1 MSTTTKKKFKL
12 RYEEGYD
19 VKDDEL
25 YNVWSKLNEL
35 KLDGGEKTQD
45 LEPTRKSQ
53 QCATADSSQ
62 EIREVFKQNL
72 VLPDKVPCKTTQRAL
87 QKLPEHLSGNEAI
100 AKMEDQIQQKQIEEE
115 KKKKQKEERE
125 LRKLQKQKEKAIK
138 QNQKKGS
145 KKTVAAKT
153 KKFGGTL
160 VVDDEDDI
168 CPVGCKD
175 DPTDKWICC
184 DLCDMW
190 YCIKC
195 VNITL
200 EECVQLKDVDWYFSG
215 CVD

>member
-1 MSTTTKKKFKL
+1 LSTTTKKKFKL

-72 VLPDKVPCKTTQRAL
+72 VLPDKVPCKTMQRAL
-87 QKLPEHLSGNEAI
+87 QKLPEHFSGNETI
-100 AKMEDQIQQKQIEEE
+100 AKMEDKTIEANQRR
-115 KKKKQKEERE
+115 KKQKEERE

-145 KKTVAAKT
+145 KNTVAAKT
-153 KKFGGTL
+153 KKVGGTL